1 MLFFIYGNIRY
12 CELHNFLLF
21 CLPSDPEIL
30 VTISGDL
37 SKAKADFYEN
47 QKKRRE
53 NDDDADDDA
62 MIDVDEDEEK
72 RQSVLSIYFIFK
84 NRDRLRKK
92 SFLAPSLSF

>member
-1 MLFFIYGNIRY
+1 MFA
-12 CELHNFLLF
+12 
-21 CLPSDPEIL
+21 SDPEIL
-30 VTISGDL
+30 VTIAGDL

-84 NRDRLRKK
+84 IWDRLRKK
-92 SFLAPSLSF
+92 IISGAKF